1 MLVVALL
8 AMFRPAAAQTPA
20 APAAASAAPVV
31 SAIVGKVALDEVVEI
46 KVERL
51 DEWAHATGGSPWRL
65 VPYVDGRALSGL
77 YPIAADLRTNTL
89 QFYLRSTPN
98 SANAWNSILRPFTL
112 SRPIGLSVGLEL
124 QDPFDSVFKLE
135 SHPARLAIVRPQ
147 WAVASLVIL
156 CTFMIS
162 FIWLSLRTRILMDS
176 VRLPD
181 GSAGLR
187 FSLAKAQLAVW
198 FFVIFSTFLVIW
210 LATGNYDTI
219 NSSIVG
225 TLGISAGT
233 AIGDAYI
240 RSNQAGQ
247 PGAAPTVPAI
257 PTLPATLLAPG
268 FPGWKPWSIM
278 AHLRRM
284 VREMICDADGYS
296 IYRFQMLAWTAML
309 PMVFLFSVYY
319 DLTMP
324 AFRPE
329 LLYLLGLSS
338 GTFVAHR
345 VPEAQR
351 EARDNA
357 AASGD
362 AASGSDAGA
371 STG

>member
-1 MLVVALL
+1 VVAREGGIPVRVIAFVLVAAL
-8 AMFRPAAAQTPA
+8 VALSRPAAAQAPA
-20 APAAASAAPVV
+20 APTTAPVV
-31 SAIVGKVALDEVVEI
+31 SAVIGKVALDEVVEI
-46 KVERL
+46 KVDRL
-51 DEWAHATGGSPWRL
+51 DEWARTSGGSAWRL
-65 VPYVDGRALSGL
+65 VPYLDGRALSGL
-77 YPIAADLRTNTL
+77 YPIAADLRTNSL

-112 SRPIGLSVGLEL
+112 ARPVSLSVGLEQ
-124 QDPFDSVFKLE
+124 QDPFDTVFKLE
-135 SHPARLAIVRPQ
+135 SHPATLMIVRPQ
-147 WAVASLVIL
+147 WAVASFVIL
-156 CTFMIS
+156 CTFVIS
-162 FIWLSLRTRILMDS
+162 FIWLSLRTRILMDGTL
-176 VRLPD
+176 LPD

-240 RSNQAGQ
+240 RSNQAGL
-247 PGAAPTVPAI
+247 PGASPTGSAPAA
-257 PTLPATLLAPG
+257 PATLLAPG

-284 VREMICDADGYS
+284 LREMMCDADGYS
-296 IYRFQMLAWTAML
+296 IYRFQILAWTAVL

-345 VPEAQR
+345 VPETQR
-351 EARDNA
+351 EARGS
-357 AASGD
+357 AS
-362 AASGSDAGA
+362 ALPAE
-371 STG
+371 